1 MRVLIYLFSLL
12 GQPLVV
18 LLLLLFL
25 LRLKMHKVTNG
36 DTIIV
41 CLRNLGNQRIG
52 TINKQ
57 RSAEVASVLKH
68 GWIIFFSSSD
78 IVSIFLAFGY
88 FDFW

>member
-1 MRVLIYLFSLL
+1 
-12 GQPLVV
+12 
-18 LLLLLFL
+18 
-25 LRLKMHKVTNG
+25 MHKVTNG
-36 DTIIV
+36 DTIYSLFKK
-41 CLRNLGNQRIG
+41 LRKPANRD